1 METFSFEDEEDHENA
16 IWLKVLFSR
25 ILKKID
31 LSLRRLW
38 RSTTIFYGRQQI
50 FLSLMNLVRVLN
62 NLIPEKF
69 TCISQTGRVFI
80 SVI

>member
-1 METFSFEDEEDHENA
+1 MRMRFDLEFYFRVFSKN
-16 IWLKVLFSR
+16 R
-25 ILKKID
+25 
-31 LSLRRLW
+31 LSLRRLR
-38 RSTTIFYGRQQI
+38 RSTTMFYGRQQI

>member
-1 METFSFEDEEDHENA
+1 MRMRFDLEFYFRVFSKN
-16 IWLKVLFSR
+16 R
-25 ILKKID
+25 
-31 LSLRRLW
+31 LSLRRLR
-38 RSTTIFYGRQQI
+38 RSTTMFYGRQQI

-80 SVI
+80 SLI